1 MTQQSVLV
9 AKNNSYDKSINDERL
24 KLITY
29 DYTLDHVN
37 MTDNHAQFVD
47 KDNYNAF
54 LKIKTKS
61 GFFKRIIYNYGIYIY
76 ILLLLYC
83 ILSQFIDVLPTMNW
97 VILLFPLFLYTMFF
111 SFNSFSSIKI
121 SF

>member
-76 ILLLLYC
+76 ITSALLYTFAIYRC
-83 ILSQFIDVLPTMNW
+83 FTYNELGYIA
-97 VILLFPLFLYTMFF
+97 
-111 SFNSFSSIKI
+111 I
-121 SF
+121 SFISVHNVFLF